1 MQRKT
6 FDAPV
11 RRVESII
18 VEGKRS
24 RGRPRRTWD
33 EQIRVDLHELNLSE
47 GLTRDMV
54 NWRCHIHV
62 LDY

>member
-6 FDAPV
+6 FAGPV
-11 RRVESII
+11 RRVENII
-18 VEGKRS
+18 VEGKRG

-33 EQIRVDLHELNLSE
+33 KQIKVNLHELNLSE
-47 GLTRDMV
+47 GLTRDKGS
-54 NWRCHIHV
+54 WRCHIHV